1 MRARPT
7 KFEAELLARIAAL
20 NAEVADLG
28 RKCEQ
33 LKKFMEF
40 NGRSFEIM
48 IERHGAEVDRLNAL
62 LMEYHVREQ
71 MRCSDERQN

>member
-1 MRARPT
+1 MRTKPT

-20 NAEVADLG
+20 NAEVADLA

-40 NGRSFEIM
+40 NSHSFDIT
-48 IERHGAEVDRLNAL
+48 IERHDAEVDRLNAL

-71 MRCSDERQN
+71 EGQR